1 MNLNPLYELKERLES
16 SIIAGLALLPEDFR
30 LKRAVEQMEP
40 LSKVNPVFR
49 KIFQDAQALF
59 AKEGASQGDNN
70 QSDRLLDVLALVDA
84 VLTTQA
90 AVGVEGELEVLMPQ
104 AAGIEGSLDVPK
116 ANAVISNAPYSQL
129 APLLE
134 ALTTAGSGHYSL
146 IVDTH
151 ERKPE
156 IFADYRLK
164 AHLVNALNAGYA
176 ELAERMEEWLGQED
190 ASLLPLLKEGFD
202 PRGRKEMVRR
212 VHVVEAIAGAAE
224 NPWYLA
230 QLDGAEKDVRA
241 ALILALRHSTEN
253 RETLMGLAR
262 TERGNCK
269 KAAMWAM
276 AKMDGD
282 QNLDFWE
289 AQMKKKPDTAAQYL
303 ALSTGD
309 DLSDLVADA
318 VAAALDKLQT
328 QLEDGSQVLPDKD
341 YGKLLSLLSAM
352 VGKASDQMLDVYR
365 RLASDTLL
373 GQMEI
378 EKGQPVSHYLAAVLA
393 QSMLWC
399 MDSRLFSLAEELY
412 QAHGGNFLKPAL
424 ITSLLT
430 QPKEAAFDVFG
441 APLAREG
448 TAQKENAQQAQAR
461 MEVMRTFAGISW
473 NKEKEGYEITQCYQ
487 DESKGKQA
495 VVSRLIP
502 QGLDFRWFEVFTNPK
517 LKKDGA
523 FHISKY
529 LQFEGYYGYY
539 ADWDQVMAN
548 LINPQSRET
557 CAVIG
562 KYFYG
567 RAYTAG
573 KDTRYYPLLR
583 ACGYTDVQG
592 LVTRS
597 LKKGKN
603 NFWNLEYMLKEIPLS
618 TEDKLK
624 ELDEIKKLAEA
635 KKIAI
640 TGWSEEKHQELYT
653 RIAKG

>member
-1 MNLNPLYELKERLES
+1 
-16 SIIAGLALLPEDFR
+16 
-30 LKRAVEQMEP
+30 
-40 LSKVNPVFR
+40 
-49 KIFQDAQALF
+49 
-59 AKEGASQGDNN
+59 
-70 QSDRLLDVLALVDA
+70 
-84 VLTTQA
+84 
-90 AVGVEGELEVLMPQ
+90 
-104 AAGIEGSLDVPK
+104 
-116 ANAVISNAPYSQL
+116 
-129 APLLE
+129 
-134 ALTTAGSGHYSL
+134 
-146 IVDTH
+146 
-151 ERKPE
+151 
-156 IFADYRLK
+156 
-164 AHLVNALNAGYA
+164 
-176 ELAERMEEWLGQED
+176 
-190 ASLLPLLKEGFD
+190 
-202 PRGRKEMVRR
+202 
-212 VHVVEAIAGAAE
+212 
-224 NPWYLA
+224 
-230 QLDGAEKDVRA
+230 
-241 ALILALRHSTEN
+241 
-253 RETLMGLAR
+253 
-262 TERGNCK
+262 
-269 KAAMWAM
+269 
-276 AKMDGD
+276 
-282 QNLDFWE
+282 
-289 AQMKKKPDTAAQYL
+289 
-303 ALSTGD
+303 
-309 DLSDLVADA
+309 
-318 VAAALDKLQT
+318 
-328 QLEDGSQVLPDKD
+328 
-341 YGKLLSLLSAM
+341 
-352 VGKASDQMLDVYR
+352 
-365 RLASDTLL
+365 
-373 GQMEI
+373 
-378 EKGQPVSHYLAAVLA
+378 
-393 QSMLWC
+393 MLWC

-448 TAQKENAQQAQAR
+448 SAQKENAQQAQAR